1 MDTHGSSTMNEN
13 ILHGLAVMLGGA
25 LGALGRYSLV
35 MLMQHF
41 FGKAFPYGTLLV
53 NSMGALLI
61 GLLSVLFL
69 EKVTQVSEF
78 WRLLFIV
85 GFLGAFTT
93 FSSFSLE
100 TLNLFLQG
108 HTFRAFFNIMANVC
122 LCLVAV
128 WLGMQIAKGFS

>member
-1 MDTHGSSTMNEN
+1 MSDGM
-13 ILHGLAVMLGGA
+13 IQALAVMLGGA
-25 LGALGRYSLV
+25 LGALGRYSMV

-53 NSMGALLI
+53 NSIGALLI
-61 GLLSVLFL
+61 GLLSVWFL
-69 EKVTQVSEF
+69 EKATQISEF

-128 WLGMQIAKGFS
+128 WLGMQMAKGLTKGFS